1 MKIVGGFYF
10 MALNADINF
19 TTDLFDAANKLRGS
33 VAPSEYKNFVL
44 PLIFLRYLSLRYE
57 KRRTELELLV
67 RDPKSEWFMEDDEM
81 RNVIVEDV
89 DQYRSER
96 VYILPY
102 ESRWTYIVSNAKQP
116 TIKKILDDAMK
127 LIEEANPDLE
137 GVLPRNI
144 YQASNIPAESI
155 AGLIEVFSRD
165 VFGSSSEAVDVLGAT
180 YIYFISEFAS
190 SEGQRGGEFFTPA
203 SIVKLL
209 VAMLEPIS
217 GTLFDPACGS
227 GGMFVQSEDYSPNKH
242 SLSFYGQENVDM
254 TLRLGKMNVLM
265 HGINAEIRLGN
276 SLLDDQFLIKHEDG
290 SFEPMQFDHVI
301 ANPPFNM
308 KDWGAS
314 RISKQDPRLIVEYDK
329 ALNNSNANYMWTQ
342 HFLWHLAPGGT
353 AGYVM
358 ANGAMTTNT
367 SGEKEVRQQLIEDNY
382 IDCIVQLPE
391 KLFYG
396 TGIPCCLFFLSKNR
410 TGEKGF
416 RERQNEILFI
426 DARKKGTMV
435 SRRQKALTEDE
446 IKEISAVYHAFKTG
460 EGKYEEIKG
469 FCKVATINDVRGNDY
484 KLTSGIYV
492 GTEEIETDDTPFE
505 EKMSK
510 LMDTLREQFNESNS
524 LQERILRNLEGI
536 L

>member
-1 MKIVGGFYF
+1 
-10 MALNADINF
+10 MALKADIDF
-19 TTDLFDAANKLRGS
+19 TKDLFDAANKLRGS

-57 KRRTELELLV
+57 KRREELEALV
-67 RDPKSEWFMEDDEM
+67 SDPSSDWYMEDLEM
-81 RNVIVEDV
+81 RKEILSDE

-96 VYILPY
+96 VYILPN
-102 ESRWTYIVSNAKQP
+102 EAHWSHIVSNAKQP
-116 TIKKILDDAMK
+116 TIKKILDESMK
-127 LIEEANPDLE
+127 QIEEANPELE

-203 SIVKLL
+203 SIVNLL

-217 GTLFDPACGS
+217 GTVFDPACGS
-227 GGMFVQSEDYSPNKH
+227 GGMFVQSEDYTPNKH

-265 HGINAEIRLGN
+265 HGINADIRLGN
-276 SLLDDQFLIKHEDG
+276 SLLNDQFITMHEDG

-301 ANPPFNM
+301 ANPPFNL
-308 KDWGAS
+308 KDWGAG
-314 RISKQDPRLIVEYDK
+314 RVSKQDPRLIVEYDK
-329 ALNNSNANYMWTQ
+329 AVNNSNANYMWMQ

-358 ANGAMTTNT
+358 ANGAMTTNS
-367 SGEKEVRQQLIEDNY
+367 SGEKEVRQQLVEDSY
-382 IDCIVQLPE
+382 VDCIVQLPE

-396 TGIPCCLFFLSKNR
+396 TGIPCCLFFLSRNR
-410 TGEKGF
+410 KGEKGF
-416 RERQNEILFI
+416 RDRQNEILFI
-426 DARKKGTMV
+426 DARKKGKMV
-435 SRRQKALTEDE
+435 SRRQKVFIQEE
-446 IKEISAVYHAFKTG
+446 INEIAAVYHAYKTG
-460 EGKYEEIKG
+460 EGNYEDIQG
-469 FCKVATINDVRGNDY
+469 FYKVATIEDVRGNDY
-484 KLTSGIYV
+484 KLTPGIYV
-492 GTEEIETDDTPFE
+492 GAEQVEVDDIPFE
-505 EKMSK
+505 EKMGELK
-510 LMDTLREQFNESNS
+510 ATLQEQFAESNH
-524 LQERILRNLEGI
+524 LQERILRNLEGLI
-536 L
+536 

>member
-1 MKIVGGFYF
+1 LEVFLLSLK
-10 MALNADINF
+10 ADINF
-19 TTDLFDAANKLRGS
+19 TSDLFDAANKLRGS

-57 KRRTELELLV
+57 KRREELEALV
-67 RDPKSEWFMEDDEM
+67 NNPNSDWYMEDPEM
-81 RNVIVEDV
+81 REAILSDEDM
-89 DQYRSER
+89 YRSER
-96 VYILPY
+96 VYILP
-102 ESRWTYIVSNAKQP
+102 EEAHWSHIVSSAKQP

-127 LIEEANPDLE
+127 LIEEENPELE

-144 YQASNIPAESI
+144 YQASNIPVEGISGI
-155 AGLIEVFSRD
+155 IEVFSRD

-227 GGMFVQSEDYSPNKH
+227 GGMFVQSEDYTPNKH
-242 SLSFYGQENVDM
+242 SLSFHGQENVDM

-265 HGINAEIRLGN
+265 HGINADIRLGN
-276 SLLDDQFLIKHEDG
+276 SLLDDQFLIKHENG
-290 SFEPMQFDHVI
+290 SFEPMQFDYVI

-314 RISKQDPRLIVEYDK
+314 RISKHDPRLIVEYDK
-329 ALNNSNANYMWTQ
+329 AITNSNANYMWMQ
-342 HFLWHLAPGGT
+342 HFLWHLALGGT

-358 ANGAMTTNT
+358 ANGAMTTNS
-367 SGEKEVRQQLIEDNY
+367 SGEKEVRQQLVEGSY
-382 IDCIVQLPE
+382 VDCIVQLPE

-410 TGEKGF
+410 NGEKGF
-416 RERQNEILFI
+416 RNRQNEILFI
-426 DARKKGTMV
+426 DARKKGALV
-435 SRRQKALTEDE
+435 SRKQKVLSQDE
-446 IKEISAVYHAFKTG
+446 INEISSIYHYYKTG
-460 EGKYEEIKG
+460 EGDFQDIQG
-469 FCKVATINDVRGNDY
+469 FCKIATIEEIRKNDY
-484 KLTSGIYV
+484 KLTPGIYV
-492 GTEEIETDDTPFE
+492 GTEEVETDDVSFE
-505 EKMSK
+505 EKLSG
-510 LMDTLREQFNESNS
+510 LIDTLQEQFAESNR
-524 LQERILRNLEGI
+524 LQERITKNLGDLI
-536 L
+536 

>member
-1 MKIVGGFYF
+1 
-10 MALNADINF
+10 MAPTADIDF
-19 TTDLFDAANKLRGS
+19 TKDLFDAANKLRGS

-57 KRRTELELLV
+57 KRREQLEELV
-67 RDPKSEWFMEDDEM
+67 SNPNSEWYMEDPEM
-81 RNVIVEDV
+81 RKEILSDE

-96 VYILPY
+96 VYILPN
-102 ESRWTYIVSNAKQP
+102 ESHWSYIVSNAKQP
-116 TIKKILDDAMK
+116 TIKKTLDDAMK
-127 LIEEANPDLE
+127 IIEEANPELE

-165 VFGSSSEAVDVLGAT
+165 IFGSSSSEAVDVLGAT

-227 GGMFVQSEDYSPNKH
+227 GGMFVQSEDYTPNKH

-265 HGINAEIRLGN
+265 HGINADIRLGN

-290 SFEPMQFDHVI
+290 SFDPMQFDHVI
-301 ANPPFNM
+301 ANPPFNL

-314 RISKQDPRLIVEYDK
+314 RVSKQDPRLIVEYDK
-329 ALNNSNANYMWTQ
+329 GINNGNANYMWIQ

-353 AGYVM
+353 AGFVM

-367 SGEKEVRQQLIEDNY
+367 SGEREVRQQLVEDSY
-382 IDCIVQLPE
+382 VDCIIQLPE

-410 TGEKGF
+410 RDEKGF
-416 RERQNEILFI
+416 RERENEVLFI

-435 SRRQKALTEDE
+435 SRRQKAFTIEE
-446 IKEISAVYHAFKTG
+446 ISEISAIYHAYKTG
-460 EGKYEEIKG
+460 EGKYEDIQG
-469 FCKVATINDVRGNDY
+469 FCKVATLEDIRVNYY
-484 KLTSGIYV
+484 KLTPGIYV
-492 GTEEIETDDTPFE
+492 GAEEIEMDGVPFE
-505 EKMSK
+505 EKMGV
-510 LMDTLREQFNESNS
+510 LWDILQEQFAESKR
-524 LQERILRNLEGI
+524 LQERISKNLEE
-536 L
+536 LL

>member
-1 MKIVGGFYF
+1 
-10 MALNADINF
+10 MAMQADINF
-19 TTDLFDAANKLRGS
+19 TSDLFDAANKLRGS

-57 KRRTELELLV
+57 KRRDELKELV
-67 RDPKSEWFMEDDEM
+67 SNPKSDWYMEDPEM
-81 RNVIVEDV
+81 RKEVLSDE

-96 VYILPY
+96 VYILP
-102 ESRWTYIVSNAKQP
+102 EETHWSFIVSNAKQP
-116 TIKKILDDAMK
+116 TIKKILDDAMR
-127 LIEEANPDLE
+127 LIEETNTELE

-144 YQASNIPAESI
+144 YQASNIPVESI
-155 AGLIEVFSRD
+155 SGLIEVFSRD
-165 VFGSSSEAVDVLGAT
+165 VFGNNSSEAVDVLGAT

-227 GGMFVQSEDYSPNKH
+227 GGMFVQSEDYTPNKH

-265 HGINAEIRLGN
+265 HGINADIRLGN
-276 SLLDDQFLIKHEDG
+276 SLLNDQFIIKHEDG
-290 SFEPMQFDHVI
+290 SFEPIIFDYVI

-308 KDWGAS
+308 KDWGAA
-314 RISKQDPRLIVEYDK
+314 RVSKQDPRLIVEYDK
-329 ALNNSNANYMWTQ
+329 AVNNGNANYMWMQ

-358 ANGAMTTNT
+358 ANGAMTSNT
-367 SGEKEVRQQLIEDNY
+367 TGEKEVRKQLIEDSH
-382 IDCIVQLPE
+382 IDCVVQLPD

-410 TGEKGF
+410 NG
-416 RERQNEILFI
+416 RQDKILFI
-426 DARKKGTMV
+426 DARNKGVMV
-435 SRRQKALTEDE
+435 SRRQKAFTQDE
-446 IKEISAVYHAFKTG
+446 ISEIAGIYHAYKK
-460 EGKYEEIKG
+460 GKGDYQEIKG
-469 FCKVATINDVRGNDY
+469 LCKVASIEEVRGNDY
-484 KLTSGIYV
+484 KLTPGIYI
-492 GTEEIETDDTPFE
+492 GTEEITSDNVPYE
-505 EKMSK
+505 ER
-510 LMDTLREQFNESNS
+510 MDELLSILKEQFDDSNR
-524 LQERILRNLEGI
+524 LQEKILRNLEGI
-536 L
+536 LK